1 MTAVQHPAPAAPDD
15 TAPNDTAG
23 RLLEAAE
30 ELIAARG
37 VDGVSVRAVNTAAG
51 ANVAAVHYHF
61 GSKEALVDAVLTRRM
76 GELTARR
83 IALLDAL
90 VDEPRPGVRGVVAA
104 LVVPIAEFASEPRGR
119 GRTYVR
125 FLAALDAAGHAWRQR
140 MGEAFAPQY
149 EHVVRELE
157 RALPDVP
164 PAVVSFR
171 LGLVSTA
178 LLSTLADPDH
188 AGRHWRA
195 HGLDLSFDGVVEAL
209 IDHITGALAAPVSPR
224 TIGGT
229 P

>member
-1 MTAVQHPAPAAPDD
+1 MSVVERTAPHPANATAV
-15 TAPNDTAG
+15 

-30 ELIAARG
+30 GLIAARG

-76 GELTARR
+76 GELTERR
-83 IALLDAL
+83 IRLLDDLAH
-90 VDEPRPGVRGVVAA
+90 EHRPSVRSVVAA
-104 LVVPIAEFASEPRGR
+104 LVLPIAEFASDPEGP

-125 FLAALDAAGHAWRQR
+125 FLAALDAAGDAWRLR

-149 EHVVRELE
+149 AHVERALE

-164 PAVVSFR
+164 APVVSFR

-178 LLSTLADPDH
+178 LLTTLADPEH
-188 AGRHWRA
+188 ASRHWQHHA
-195 HGLDLSFDGVVEAL
+195 LDISFDGVVDAL
-209 IDHITGALAAPVSPR
+209 IDHITGSLDAPVSPG

-229 P
+229 R

>member
-1 MTAVQHPAPAAPDD
+1 MTVVEHGAPPP
-15 TAPNDTAG
+15 PNDTVG

-30 ELIAARG
+30 ALIAARG

-61 GSKEALVDAVLTRRM
+61 GSKEALVDAVLARRM

-83 IALLDAL
+83 IALLDTLA
-90 VDEPRPGVRGVVAA
+90 DEPRPAARGVVAA
-104 LVVPIAEFASEPRGR
+104 LVVPIAEFASDPDGR

-125 FLAALDAAGHAWRQR
+125 FLAALDAAGPDWRR
-140 MGEAFAPQY
+140 RVGDAFAPQY
-149 EHVVRELE
+149 EHVLRALE

-178 LLSTLADPDH
+178 LLTTLADPEH
-188 AGRHWRA
+188 AARHWRA
-195 HGLDLSFDGVVEAL
+195 HGHDISFEGVVDAL
-209 IDHITGALAAPVSPR
+209 IDHTAGALAAPVSPG